1 MIRDPSVNQS
11 RLGGNRVMMDGTD
24 QYLLRKVSRGDRRAL
39 ADLYRRHSSLLAAR
53 LRHSGASI
61 EETEDILQ
69 ETFLDVWKS
78 AEAFRG
84 ESAVAG
90 WLWGIARRKLSML
103 VRSEI
108 RLRDRQRK
116 ATAGKCRTRS
126 EESELVDG
134 LVAEHAFRALDN
146 DLQLAFEAVV
156 IEGMTTTEAAE
167 RLGIPTGTVKSR
179 VYRARQIMRKE
190 LK

>member
-1 MIRDPSVNQS
+1 MNQS

-53 LRHSGASI
+53 LRHSGASV

-116 ATAGKCRTRS
+116 ATAGKCRARS

-156 IEGMTTTEAAE
+156 IEGMTTAEAAE

>member
-1 MIRDPSVNQS
+1 
-11 RLGGNRVMMDGTD
+11 MDRTD
-24 QYLLRKVSRGDRRAL
+24 QNLLGRVGSGDRGAL

-53 LRHSGASI
+53 LRHCGASV
-61 EETEDILQ
+61 EETEDIVQ

-108 RLRDRQRK
+108 RLRDRQRR
-116 ATAGKCRTRS
+116 ASGEKCSPSS

-134 LVAEHAFRALDN
+134 LVAQQAFMALDS
-146 DLQLAFEAVV
+146 DLQMAFEAVV
-156 IEGMTTTEAAE
+156 VAGMTTAEAAD
-167 RLGIPTGTVKSR
+167 RLGIPKGTVKSR
-179 VYRARQIMRKE
+179 VFRARQIMRKE